1 MEGRG
6 LTHKRLQQSEL
17 GKEGKQGLISEEEE
31 EEEDGESRQMGNTKT
46 SSISPSSSSPFP

>member
-31 EEEDGESRQMGNTKT
+31 DGESRQMGNTKT
-46 SSISPSSSSPFP
+46 SSISPSSPFP